1 MIRPQWDICITPLSP
16 KGSGSF
22 SEEEMGEP
30 EVVDDL
36 KKTMLLS
43 AVGQLPMNSQ
53 GLWQYDEAYAS
64 SS

>member
-1 MIRPQWDICITPLSP
+1 MGYMYHTSLTKQ
-16 KGSGSF
+16 GSGNF

-30 EVVDDL
+30 EEVDDL